1 MTDAAD
7 LTDFRK
13 PIPQGPGWTCFHCD
27 EVFLIQ
33 GEAEDHFGF
42 SGYEDSDEHNPACV
56 ERLTFGEKA
65 LRAAL
70 MDMFRELEAERDE
83 NHELEQE
90 LEGLQ
95 GIGPDLE
102 RLFDGAC
109 TPHQAWLKLD
119 FEQGRALAA
128 EAISAAIEKKAPD
141 LVAAAREEV
150 CRSPVES
157 SS

>member
-1 MTDAAD
+1 MTDSP
-7 LTDFRK
+7 K

-27 EVFLIQ
+27 EVFLTQ

-56 ERLTFGEKA
+56 ERLNFSEQA

-70 MDMFRELEAERDE
+70 MDMFRELEAEREENQNLEDE
-83 NHELEQE
+83 VRS
-90 LEGLQ
+90 LQ
-95 GIGPDLE
+95 GIRPDLE
-102 RLFDGAC
+102 RLFDGAN

-119 FEQGRALAA
+119 YEQGRALAA
-128 EAISAAIEKKAPD
+128 EAVIAAIEKKAPG

-150 CRSPVES
+150 CRPQDQAA
-157 SS
+157 